1 MDRRGNRLKIG
12 FVTLGCKV
20 NQFESQGMICLLKEK
35 GFLITEPEEADLVV
49 LNTCV
54 VTHRAESESRKLL
67 KKFKRLGKKVLV
79 GGCWPQL
86 FPEEP
91 LLYGAD
97 GSFGNKEKVEIVN
110 LCEKALKDERPKEV
124 SDIQHSPFIDF
135 PLSLPEGRTRAF
147 LKIQDGCET
156 NCTFCVV
163 PKVRGRPRSLN
174 LEKVLEALRF
184 YHEMGVKEAVLCG
197 IHLGKW
203 GEDLEPKRSFS
214 ELLELLEQSETPPRI
229 RLSSIEPQEFDES
242 LIKTLKVS
250 RKICPHVHLPVQ
262 SGSESILKMMGRP
275 YSPLEVS
282 ELLFKLKE
290 EIPDV
295 AIGSDFIV
303 GFPGEGE
310 REFMESVDFV
320 LKHPFSYLHVF
331 PFSPRPGTLAADF
344 SNQIP
349 EGEKKK
355 RVEALRRLGLEKK
368 RKFYQTFI
376 GRRLQ
381 ILAETSFKGLSRN
394 YIRCAFKESIPQGQ
408 EFEGLGLEVKD
419 ERLLVKPLDIA
430 TIR

>member
-35 GFLITEPEEADLVV
+35 GFLITEPEEADIVV

-67 KKFKRLGKKVLV
+67 RRFKRLGKKVLV
-79 GGCWPQL
+79 GGCWSQL

-97 GSFGNKEKVEIVN
+97 GSFGNREKVEIVN
-110 LCEKALKDERPKEV
+110 LCEKAFRGERPKEV
-124 SDIQHSPFIDF
+124 SNIQDSPFIDF
-135 PLSLPEGRTRAF
+135 PFFLPEGRTRAF
-147 LKIQDGCET
+147 LKIQDGCDA

-163 PKVRGRPRSLN
+163 PKVRGRPRSLS

-184 YHEMGVKEAVLCG
+184 YCEMGVKEVVLCG

-214 ELLELLEQSETPPRI
+214 ELLELLEQSKTPSRI
-229 RLSSIEPQEFDES
+229 RLSSIEPQELDEP
-242 LIKTLKVS
+242 LIKTLKAS
-250 RKICPHVHLPVQ
+250 RKICPHLHLPVQ
-262 SGSESILKMMGRP
+262 SGSESILKSMGRP
-275 YSPLEVS
+275 YSPSEVS
-282 ELLFKLKE
+282 ELLFKVKE
-290 EIPDV
+290 EIPDI

-310 REFMESVDFV
+310 REFMESVDFI

-344 SNQIP
+344 SHQVP
-349 EGEKKK
+349 ESEKRK
-355 RVEALRRLGLEKK
+355 RVEVLRGLGLEKK

-381 ILAETSFKGLSRN
+381 ILAEASFKGLSRN

-419 ERLLVKPLDIA
+419 ERLFVKPLDIA

>member
-1 MDRRGNRLKIG
+1 MDRRGDRLKIG

-20 NQFESQGMICLLKEK
+20 NQFESQGMMRLLKEK

-79 GGCWPQL
+79 GGCWSQL

-91 LLYGAD
+91 LLHGAD
-97 GSFGNKEKVEIVN
+97 GCFGNNEKVKVLN
-110 LCEKALKDERPKEV
+110 LCERVLQCERPKEV
-124 SDIQHSPFIDF
+124 SEIQDASFVEF
-135 PLSLPEGRTRAF
+135 PIPLPDRRTRAF
-147 LKIQDGCET
+147 LKIQDGCDS
-156 NCTFCVV
+156 NCTFCIV
-163 PKVRGRPRSLN
+163 PKVRGKPRSLG
-174 LEKVLEALRF
+174 LQKVLEALRF
-184 YHEMGVKEAVLCG
+184 YKRMGIKEVVLCG

-229 RLSSIEPQEFDES
+229 RLSSIEPQELDES
-242 LIKTLKVS
+242 LIKTLKAS
-250 RKICPHVHLPVQ
+250 RKICPHLHLPVQ

-290 EIPDV
+290 EIPDMT
-295 AIGSDFIV
+295 IGSDFIV

-331 PFSPRPGTLAADF
+331 PFSPRPETLAADF
-344 SNQIP
+344 SNQVP
-349 EGEKKK
+349 EGEKRK
-355 RVEALRRLGLEKK
+355 RAEVLRGLGLEKK

-381 ILAETSFKGLSRN
+381 ILAEASFKGLSRN
-394 YIRCAFKESIPQGQ
+394 YIKCTFEESIPQGQ

-430 TIR
+430 TTR